1 MRLSE
6 FNEDLKNHTV
16 SEKMKTISDSD
27 LKAIE
32 RKIVCDD
39 IVGDREIL
47 YSALLD
53 ETEERQMRLQRFIK
67 DLPQIRKLLLF
78 ELYNGNLTEY
88 VKRYSDNELDV
99 IKTYYERDDIA
110 GDIVKI
116 YDVII
121 NEKQYRE
128 SKRKAEF
135 EEEHKAFIKKTQ

>member
-16 SEKMKTISDSD
+16 LEKMQTISDSD

-32 RKIVCDD
+32 GKIICDD

-47 YSALLD
+47 YSVLLD
-53 ETEERQMRLQRFIK
+53 EKEERQMCLQRFIK
-67 DLPQIRKLLLF
+67 DLPQIRKVLLF